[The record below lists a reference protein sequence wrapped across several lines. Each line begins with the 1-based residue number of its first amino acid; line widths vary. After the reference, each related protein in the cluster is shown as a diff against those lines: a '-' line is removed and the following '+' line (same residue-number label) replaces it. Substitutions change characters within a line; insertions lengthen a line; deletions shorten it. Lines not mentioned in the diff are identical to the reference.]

1 MPFTLFLSLFQIQEF
16 FSPPKRREKNKSGQ
30 HFLLDLTW
38 PTSFST
44 HNSKM
49 CKLRPS
55 LSPSCGGNGRWQ
67 RRLITIAHVFFNLVF
82 SAAKYPSFV
91 ETTSVASTPEPCLSQ
106 RLGPSL
112 SSRSVRQRVTMKITS
127 HLSVTAHRFS
137 SFRRYLLRSA
147 KRLGGRNAS
156 AS

>member
-1 MPFTLFLSLFQIQEF
+1 MSHAITSQQCHSLYFFLYFKIKSSLA
-16 FSPPKRREKNKSGQ
+16 PRREGRKNKSGQ

-44 HNSKM
+44 HNFKM

-82 SAAKYPSFV
+82 SAANIRH
-91 ETTSVASTPEPCLSQ
+91 LS
-106 RLGPSL
+106 
-112 SSRSVRQRVTMKITS
+112 RQRQWHQLPSPASVNDS
-127 HLSVTAHRFS
+127 VHPSAHDLSVS
-137 SFRRYLLRSA
+137 E
-147 KRLGGRNAS
+147 
-156 AS
+156 